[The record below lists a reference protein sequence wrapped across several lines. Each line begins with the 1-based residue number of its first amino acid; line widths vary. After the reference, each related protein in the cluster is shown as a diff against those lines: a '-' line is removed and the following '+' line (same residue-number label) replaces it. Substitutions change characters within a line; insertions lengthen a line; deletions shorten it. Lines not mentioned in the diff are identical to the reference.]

1 MRSCFWTAVHV
12 VISGER
18 RHPTPVKE
26 KRPWDHSGVHQI
38 AAAPQ
43 PREYLLPTFSG
54 KFSLLPKKRLCSLT
68 ATISCG
74 RQVSARKLKPHPPR
88 PQSLHERLLE
98 DIKAERKLR
107 PVSPDLIRRSRLGM
121 CRGVNAILAIL
132 PETQSY
138 LLRLHFMVPS
148 TSEFKNH

>member
-1 MRSCFWTAVHV
+1 MSFQVNGDIPPRLKKSAHEIILEFIRSRPPLNPVSICY
-12 VISGER
+12 
-18 RHPTPVKE
+18 RHLAGNS
-26 KRPWDHSGVHQI
+26 HCCQ
-38 AAAPQ
+38 
-43 PREYLLPTFSG
+43 
-54 KFSLLPKKRLCSLT
+54 KKRLRSLT

-98 DIKAERKLR
+98 GIKAERKLR
-107 PVSPDLIRRSRLGM
+107 PVSPDLIRRSRLGT
-121 CRGVNAILAIL
+121 CRGANATLAIL

-138 LLRLHFMVPS
+138 LLRLHFMIPS